1 MSDSSPSRAANPWL
15 TIIGIGEDGL
25 TGLSQSSREAL
36 AKAEIVFGG
45 PRHLKLAEI
54 DARGRP
60 WPVPFS
66 VDPVLTCRGRRVAVL
81 ASGDPFWHGAGGSL
95 AAHLSPGEWIAIP
108 AASTFSI
115 AAARLGW
122 RLEEIA
128 CLGLHAAP
136 FETLL
141 PHLAPAQRA
150 ICLLRD
156 GEAAGELAAW
166 LTQKR
171 FGASSLSVMEALG
184 GPRERIRTTKAA
196 SFDLADVAAPVAV
209 AITAAGAG
217 GWSRASGL
225 PDDAFVHDG
234 QITKRPV
241 RALTLSALAP
251 RPGEMLWDIGAG
263 SGSIS
268 VEWCL
273 AGGRAFAIEARADRV
288 VNIRTNAVA
297 FGVANSLTIVEGS
310 APAALAELPS
320 PNAVFV
326 GGGCEQ
332 SLFYALW
339 AMISKGTRLVANAV
353 TLETE
358 ALLLAEHYRHGGEL
372 MRIELAQ
379 AAPLGSMR
387 GWVPSRPLVQWSVV
401 K

>member
-1 MSDSSPSRAANPWL
+1 MSNSSPSPWL
-15 TIIGIGEDGL
+15 AIIGIGEDGL

-36 AKAEIVFGG
+36 ADAEIVFGG
-45 PRHLKLAEI
+45 RRHLKLAEI

-66 VDPVLTCRGRRVAVL
+66 VEPALACRGRRVAVL

-95 AAHLSPGEWIAIP
+95 AAHLAPGEWIAFP
-108 AASTFSI
+108 APSTFSL

-122 RLEEIA
+122 RLEDVT

-141 PHLAPAQRA
+141 PHLAPGQRA

-156 GEAAGELAAW
+156 GSTAPDLAAW
-166 LTQKR
+166 LTQKG
-171 FGASSLSVMEALG
+171 FGASSLSVMESLG
-184 GPRERIRTTKAA
+184 GRGERVRITQAS
-196 SFDLADVAAPVAV
+196 SFDVADVVAPVAV
-209 AITAAGAG
+209 AIMAAGAAG
-217 GWSRASGL
+217 LPRTPGL
-225 PDDAFVHDG
+225 PDDAFLHDG

-251 RPGEMLWDIGAG
+251 RAGEILWDIGAG

-273 AGGRAFAIEARADRV
+273 AGGRAFAIETRADRAA
-288 VNIRTNAVA
+288 NIRTNAAA
-297 FGVANSLTIVEGS
+297 FGLVNNLTVLEGA
-310 APAALAELPS
+310 APAALAKLPP

-326 GGGCEQ
+326 GGGNEHAM
-332 SLFYALW
+332 FDALW
-339 AMISKGTRLVANAV
+339 AMIPAGTRLVVNAV

-358 ALLLAEHYRHGGEL
+358 ALLLAEQSKHGGEL
-372 MRIELAQ
+372 MRIEIAR
-379 AAPLGSMR
+379 AGPLGSMR

-401 K
+401 R

>member
-1 MSDSSPSRAANPWL
+1 MSDSSSQAADPWL
-15 TIIGIGEDGL
+15 AIIGIGEDGL
-25 TGLSQSSREAL
+25 TGLSRSSRDAL

-60 WPVPFS
+60 WPIPFS
-66 VDPVLTCRGRRVAVL
+66 VDPVLECRGRRVAVL

-95 AAHLSPGEWIAIP
+95 AAHLTPGEWIALP
-108 AASTFSI
+108 APSTFSL

-122 RLEEIA
+122 RLEEVA

-141 PHLAPAQRA
+141 ADLAPARRA

-156 GEAAGELAAW
+156 GKAAGDLAAW
-166 LTQKR
+166 LNQKG
-171 FGASSLSVMEALG
+171 FGASSVCVMESLG
-184 GPRERIRTTKAA
+184 GVGERIRTTPAER
-196 SFDLADVAAPVAV
+196 FDLADVTAPVAV
-209 AITAAGAG
+209 AITAAGSAG
-217 GWSRASGL
+217 LPRTSGL
-225 PDDAFVHDG
+225 PDEAFVHDG
-234 QITKRPV
+234 QITKRPM

-251 RPGEMLWDIGAG
+251 RPGEILWDIGAG

-273 AGGRAFAIEARADRV
+273 AGGRAFAIEPRAHRV
-288 VNIRTNAVA
+288 ANIRTNAA
-297 FGVANSLTIVEGS
+297 ALGVAHALTIVEGS
-310 APAALAELPS
+310 APAALAKLPA

-326 GGGCEQ
+326 GGGNEQ
-332 SLFYALW
+332 SLFDTLW
-339 AMISKGTRLVANAV
+339 SMISGGTRLVANAV

-358 ALLLAEHYRHGGEL
+358 ALLLAEHERHGGEL

>member
-1 MSDSSPSRAANPWL
+1 MSNSSTRLAADPWL
-15 TIIGIGEDGL
+15 SIIGIGEDGL
-25 TGLSQSSREAL
+25 TGLSQSSRDAL

-45 PRHLKLAEI
+45 PRHLRLAEI

-66 VDPVLTCRGRRVAVL
+66 VDPVLNCRGRRVAVL

-95 AAHLSPGEWIAIP
+95 AAQLAHGEWIAFP
-108 AASTFSI
+108 AASTFSL

-122 RLEEIA
+122 RLEEVA

-156 GEAAGELAAW
+156 GNAAGDLAAW
-166 LTQKR
+166 LTQQG
-171 FGASSLSVMEALG
+171 FGASSLCVMESLG
-184 GPRERIRTTKAA
+184 GTGERIRTTQAA
-196 SFDLADVAAPVAV
+196 GFDLAEIAAPVAV
-209 AITAAGAG
+209 AISAAGAAG
-217 GWSRASGL
+217 LPRTAGL

-234 QITKRPV
+234 QITKRPM

-251 RPGEMLWDIGAG
+251 RPGEILWDIGAG

-273 AGGRAFAIEARADRV
+273 AGGRAFAIETRSDRAANV
-288 VNIRTNAVA
+288 RTNAAA
-297 FGVANSLTIVEGS
+297 FGVAHALTVIEGT
-310 APAALAELPS
+310 APAALATLPS
-320 PNAVFV
+320 PRAVFV
-326 GGGCEQ
+326 GGGNDQ
-332 SLFYALW
+332 SLFDALW
-339 AMISKGTRLVANAV
+339 AMISEGTRLVANAV

-358 ALLLAEHYRHGGEL
+358 ALLLSEQNKHGGEL
-372 MRIELAQ
+372 LRIELAQ
-379 AAPLGSMR
+379 AGPLGTMR

-401 K
+401 R

>member
-1 MSDSSPSRAANPWL
+1 MSDSSTRLAADPWL
-15 TIIGIGEDGL
+15 SIIGIGEDGL
-25 TGLSQSSREAL
+25 TGLSQSSRDAL

-45 PRHLKLAEI
+45 PRHLRLAEI

-66 VDPVLTCRGRRVAVL
+66 VDPVLDCRGRRVAVL

-95 AAHLSPGEWIAIP
+95 VAQLAHGEWIAFP
-108 AASTFSI
+108 AASTFSL

-122 RLEEIA
+122 RLEEVA

-141 PHLAPAQRA
+141 PHLAPARRA

-156 GEAAGELAAW
+156 GNAARDLAAW
-166 LTQKR
+166 LTQQG
-171 FGASSLSVMEALG
+171 FGASSLCVMESLG
-184 GPRERIRTTKAA
+184 GTGEQIRTTQAA
-196 SFDLADVAAPVAV
+196 GFDLTEVAAPVAV
-209 AITAAGAG
+209 AISAAGAAG
-217 GWSRASGL
+217 LPRTSGL

-234 QITKRPV
+234 QITKRPM

-251 RPGEMLWDIGAG
+251 RPGEILWDIGAG

-273 AGGRAFAIEARADRV
+273 AGGRAFAIETRSDRV
-288 VNIRTNAVA
+288 ANIRTNAAA
-297 FGVANSLTIVEGS
+297 FGVAHALTVIEGT
-310 APAALAELPS
+310 APAALETLPS

-326 GGGCEQ
+326 GGGNDQ
-332 SLFYALW
+332 SLFDALW
-339 AMISKGTRLVANAV
+339 AMIPAGTRLVANAV

-358 ALLLAEHYRHGGEL
+358 ALLLAKQNKHGGEL
-372 MRIELAQ
+372 LRIELAQ
-379 AAPLGSMR
+379 AGPLGSMR

-401 K
+401 R